1 MPSGRVDQ
9 EAELTAMNS
18 LSPPTVTRTRRS
30 RVRFLLAVGA
40 VLVLATVVRLHG
52 LTAVAIWCDEA
63 SSIITSQYPL
73 PDLWFHA
80 AHDVHPPFYYVLLH
94 LWMGMFGDGLFAIRL
109 LSAIPGIATVLVGA
123 LLVRQLASS
132 RTALLAA
139 LLMALF
145 PFAVRYSQEV
155 RMYSWLT
162 LLLLSAT
169 LALMHWLRT
178 PARKGWLALYVLLMT
193 ASFYTHYFTI
203 FCVLVHWLHVGS
215 RSLQREPR
223 YSGVYKPLWQAPW
236 WLANIAIALLFLPWV
251 PKLYDQLT
259 HLPQLE
265 AGGDVGWIAPVTLW
279 SLATSMWTFWTM
291 SDGEA
296 LPRVVYFLLPLSVI
310 GLAGVVVST
319 DRSPQRFSRFL
330 VLYTFAPMV
339 AVYALS
345 FISPLLV
352 ERYLMF
358 AAIGL
363 PMLVALAIAQLWRR
377 SRLLAT
383 AVLLATLA
391 VDGVGLTEIYR
402 VDEPQF
408 DELVDYVNRHYQ
420 PGDTV
425 VISDLFWYFTYIYY
439 NTTPV
444 VPQLLTLPKSEGG
457 AGRPNAYGFGTLVD
471 AQGPNIYVDD
481 LAQLPSQADRVWLAG
496 SAELPDDFHAI
507 PAQWQLLEDHK
518 IGDTELRLYQAHGVH

>member
-9 EAELTAMNS
+9 EAELTAINS
-18 LSPPTVTRTRRS
+18 APPTTTRTRRS
-30 RVRFLLAVGA
+30 RLGLILALGA
-40 VLVLATVVRLHG
+40 VLILATVVRLHG

-94 LWMGMFGDGLFAIRL
+94 LWMAMFGDGLFSIRL
-109 LSAIPGIATVLVGA
+109 LSAIPGIATVLVGM
-123 LLVRQLASS
+123 LLVRQLASPS
-132 RTALLAA
+132 TALLAG

-169 LALMHWLRT
+169 LALMHWLRA
-178 PARKGWLALYVLLMT
+178 PQRKGWLAVYVLLMA

-203 FCVLVHWLHVGS
+203 FCVLVHWLHVGG
-215 RSLQREPR
+215 RSLRRER
-223 YSGVYKPLWQAPW
+223 ICKPLWTAPW
-236 WLANIAIALLFLPWV
+236 WLANIAIALLFMPWV

-265 AGGDVGWIAPVTLW
+265 AGGDVGWIAPVSLW
-279 SLATSMWTFWTM
+279 SLATSTWQFWTL
-291 SDGEA
+291 SDGQDYS
-296 LPRVVYFLLPLSVI
+296 RIVYFLLPLGVI
-310 GLAGVVVST
+310 VLAGVVVRT
-319 DRSPQRFSRFL
+319 DRDPQRFARFL
-330 VLYTFAPMV
+330 VLYTFIPMV
-339 AVYALS
+339 AVFLLS
-345 FISPLLV
+345 LISPLLV

-363 PMLVALAIAQLWRR
+363 PILVALAITQLWRT
-377 SRLLAT
+377 SRLLA
-383 AVLLATLA
+383 ALVLIATLA
-391 VDGVGLTEIYR
+391 VDGAGLREVYR
-402 VDEPQF
+402 VDQPQF
-408 DELVDYVNRHYQ
+408 DTLVDYVNGHYQ

-425 VISDLFWYFTYIYY
+425 VISDLFWYFTYVYY
-439 NTTPV
+439 STTPV
-444 VPQLLTLPKSEGG
+444 IPQLLTLPQSEGG

-481 LAQLPSQADRVWLAG
+481 LSQLPANDSRVWLVG
-496 SAELPDDFHAI
+496 SAQPPDDFHAV
-507 PAQWQLLEDHK
+507 PGLWQLIEDHT
-518 IGDTELRLYQAHGVH
+518 IGDTRLRLYLAHGVN

>member
-1 MPSGRVDQ
+1 MKSLPPS
-9 EAELTAMNS
+9 
-18 LSPPTVTRTRRS
+18 PTVDRTRRS
-30 RVRFLLAVGA
+30 RLAFILALGA
-40 VLVLATVVRLHG
+40 VLILATIVRLHG

-63 SSIITSQYPL
+63 SSIITSRYPL

-94 LWMGMFGDGLFAIRL
+94 LWMAMFGEGLFSIRL

-123 LLVRQLASS
+123 LLVRQVASPKA
-132 RTALLAA
+132 ALLAG
-139 LLMALF
+139 LLLALF

-169 LALMHWLRT
+169 LALMHWLRN
-178 PARKGWLALYVLLMT
+178 PERKGWLALYVLLMT
-193 ASFYTHYFTI
+193 ASLYTHYFTI
-203 FCVLVHWLHVGS
+203 FCALVHWLHVGAL
-215 RSLQREPR
+215 SLRHEGQRPATYR
-223 YSGVYKPLWQAPW
+223 PLRRAPW
-236 WLANIAIALLFLPWV
+236 WLANIAIALLFMPWV

-279 SLATSMWTFWTM
+279 SLATSMWEFWTL
-291 SDGEA
+291 SDGQSM
-296 LPRVVYFLLPLSVI
+296 PRAVYFLLPLTVI
-310 GLAGVVVST
+310 ALAGVVVRT
-319 DRSPQRFSRFL
+319 DRSPQRSARFL

-339 AVYALS
+339 AVFLLS
-345 FISPLLV
+345 LISPLLV

-363 PMLVALAIAQLWRR
+363 PMLVALAIAQLWRK
-377 SRLLAT
+377 SRLLAM
-383 AVLLATLA
+383 AVLVTTLA
-391 VDGVGLTEIYR
+391 VDRVGLNEIYR
-402 VDEPQF
+402 IDEPQF
-408 DELVDYVNRHYQ
+408 DQLVDYVNRHYQ

-425 VISDLFWYFTYIYY
+425 VISDLFWYFTYVYY

-471 AQGPNIYVDD
+471 AQGPHIYVDE
-481 LAQLPSQADRVWLAG
+481 LTQLPRQDHRIWLVG
-496 SAELPDDFHAI
+496 SAQPPDDFYAI
-507 PAQWQLLEDHK
+507 PAQWQLLEDRK
-518 IGDTELRLYQAHGVH
+518 VGDNELRLYQAHWER